1 MTLLIIL
8 STVALYLTPPGDP
21 LIANPLNCITTV
33 LQRVILL
40 IVTVVMDK
48 KYVNID
54 YTVYII
60 HCGYIQ
66 CIYNIYIQCG
76 KEGLPANLTPQC
88 AGSIH
93 IANITT
99 NVSCKMVVFANIY
112 QDLSLS

>member
-8 STVALYLTPPGDP
+8 STVALYVTPPGDP
-21 LIANPLNCITTV
+21 FIANPLNCITTV

-66 CIYNIYIQCG
+66 CMYTEYTEYTVWQRRLASQPHASVCRIYSYRKYHQRIR
-76 KEGLPANLTPQC
+76 
-88 AGSIH
+88 
-93 IANITT
+93 
-99 NVSCKMVVFANIY
+99 
-112 QDLSLS
+112 